1 MRVFYYSATEFYT
14 ILFLAPG
21 LKFRPAPDPTF
32 VPGQKIRPAPTQQI
46 GRIDSDRVFFG
57 RVGSGSSDRV
67 AHYQIYP
74 IRYLDPGLM
83 PIRPVSLT
91 NIAMDLIQ

>member
-1 MRVFYYSATEFYT
+1 VRVFYYSATEF
-14 ILFLAPG
+14 
-21 LKFRPAPDPTF
+21 RPAPDPTF
-32 VPGQKIRPAPTQQI
+32 APGQKIRPAPTRQI
-46 GRIDSDRVFFG
+46 GWIDSDRVFFG
-57 RVGSGSSDRV
+57 WVGSGSSDRV
-67 AHYQIYP
+67 AHDQIYP